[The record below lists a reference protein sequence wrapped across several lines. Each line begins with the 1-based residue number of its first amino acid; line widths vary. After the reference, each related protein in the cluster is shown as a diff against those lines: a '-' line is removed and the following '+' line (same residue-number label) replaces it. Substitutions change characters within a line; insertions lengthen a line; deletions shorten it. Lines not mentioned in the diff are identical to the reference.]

1 MGVAPCFLPSHTPVP
16 MSTRF
21 SRRAALKGLGALGLG
36 AALPTAAAA
45 APVVRRDHHTIT
57 AHTFSVGD
65 ARVTVIRDT
74 GFQLPLGAVGTNV
87 EPARVVSMLEEYGL
101 PTDTVPVDVNQLV
114 IDHGDVRTLVDTGTG
129 QGHLVSTMGALGMDP
144 GSVDRVVVSHFH
156 GDHIGGVSM
165 DGTPTF
171 PNASVHFPAPELAFL
186 DGFTGENENVTA
198 ALAKLAPVRDRLQTY
213 GDGDTLMPGLTAMAA
228 PGHTPGHM
236 AFRLASGGQ
245 SLMIVSDAVAHPVA
259 FFRHP
264 TWLFGFD
271 MDGDATVRTRRRL
284 LAQAAREGTPLFASH
299 MPFPAT
305 GRVSV
310 DGAGFRYT
318 PFPMG

>member
-1 MGVAPCFLPSHTPVP
+1 
-16 MSTRF
+16 MSASF
-21 SRRAALKGLGALGLG
+21 SRRAALRGLGALGLG
-36 AALPTAAAA
+36 AALPATAASM
-45 APVVRRDHHTIT
+45 PTPVRRDHHTLT

-65 ARVTVIRDT
+65 ATVTVIRDT
-74 GFQLPLGAVGTNV
+74 GFQLPLGAIGVNV
-87 EPARVVSMLEEYGL
+87 DSSRVLATLREYGL
-101 PTDTVPVDVNQLV
+101 PTDNVPVDVNQLV
-114 IDHGDVRTLVDTGTG
+114 IDHGDVRTLIDTGTG

-144 GSVDRVVVSHFH
+144 GSVDRVVVSHHH
-156 GDHIGGVSM
+156 GDHIGGLSM

-171 PNASVHFPAPELAFL
+171 PNASVHIGATELAFL
-186 DGFTGENENVTA
+186 DGFTGENEQVTA

-213 GDGDTLMPGLTAMAA
+213 RSGDTLMPGLTAMAA
-228 PGHTPGHM
+228 FGHTPGHM
-236 AFRLASGGQ
+236 AFQLASGDQ
-245 SLMIVSDAVAHPVA
+245 TLMIVSDAVAHPVV

-271 MDGDATVRTRRRL
+271 MDGGTTVNTRRRL
-284 LAQAAREGTPLFASH
+284 LSQAAREGTTLFASH
-299 MPFPAT
+299 MPFPGT